1 MAIELKM
8 SYQLPSPHLR
18 LSINRIHQYPSPE
31 GDGRMLSAVT
41 EKLLGV
47 RGKITT

>member
-31 GDGRMLSAVT
+31 GQGRMLSAVI

-47 RGKITT
+47 RGITTT